1 MNTSSG
7 VQHSQSWYAAQ
18 SLAGL
23 GVVVGGWFLGLAAG
37 PESAGG
43 VRIAFGAVLV
53 VSLLCGFVVRRDWR
67 SWGFVIAAAAA
78 LWLLLGM

>member
-18 SLAGL
+18 SLA
-23 GVVVGGWFLGLAAG
+23 VVVGGWFLGLAAG
-37 PESAGG
+37 PESAGA

-53 VSLLCGFVVRRDWR
+53 VSLLCGFVVRHDWR

>member
-1 MNTSSG
+1 MNTSTT

-18 SLAGL
+18 SLTGL
-23 GVVVGGWFLGLAAG
+23 AVVIGGWFLGLAVG
-37 PESAGG
+37 PESAGA
-43 VRIAFGAVLV
+43 VRILFGALLV
-53 VSLLCGFVVRRDWR
+53 VSLLCGLLIRRDWR